1 MALCFLVEDSENEKA
16 MTIKQGRGK
25 MMEQSKEGG
34 ITQEGEQ
41 QLLPSWGS
49 ERESSR
55 AVVLTAAHHQ
65 ACGMLVKLVP
75 CTSCSTE

>member
-1 MALCFLVEDSENEKA
+1 
-16 MTIKQGRGK
+16 
-25 MMEQSKEGG
+25 MEQSKEGG
-34 ITQEGEQ
+34 IPQEGEQ

-49 ERESSR
+49 GRESSR

-65 ACGMLVKLVP
+65 AWGMLVKLVP